1 MLPKLTTLR
10 PNLTR
15 VDMDCGV
22 LWFSYNT
29 LVAFQTERSG
39 LVVRQNDWGP
49 TTGKH
54 LNEIDG
60 GPSKNG
66 GDANVRVESRHFEE
80 LFQNYLG

>member
-15 VDMDCGV
+15 VDMKCGT
-22 LWFSYNT
+22 LWFSYQT

-39 LVVRQNDWGP
+39 LMVRKNEWGP

-60 GPSKNG
+60 KR
-66 GDANVRVESRHFEE
+66 DYDRIDLEQFAK
-80 LFQNYLG
+80 LFWTHLG